1 MQRFGEKL
9 RFLRNNRGMTLTVL
23 AERLGYRTH
32 GYISEIEGGKKA
44 PSVAFLLAVAELF
57 SVSVDDLVKDGIELN
72 LPPAPVSPEPVGEAA
87 PMPGVPFVERRP
99 TEGEIERLRL
109 ILSTYQ
115 DGTGML
121 ASHVGA
127 TLPGWRDFERSVA
140 LAFNGVASENKDI
153 FDVRLPNPQTQ
164 GVFFGIS
171 CKMKDS
177 LTGIDRKGRA
187 YLELS
192 NALKKFWDHLNSNGI
207 YQPDYKGYPE
217 EVGRALIEL
226 VSQWHQDASLEKGGN
241 IDLSRSYYLT
251 LSWNKKGWYQL
262 HQFPISLPDPS
273 SLTWIFPT
281 TKRKGEERT
290 GNLQGSDS
298 KGVMFEWYGDSGGQL
313 KYYPLVENAVWES
326 SKFRLET
333 IPAGQEHGILNRART
348 YFPVQWQS
356 SLLPNGNP

>member
-1 MQRFGEKL
+1 
-9 RFLRNNRGMTLTVL
+9 MTLTVL
-23 AERLGYRTH
+23 AEHLGYRTH

-57 SVSVDDLVKDGIELN
+57 GVSVDELVKDDVELD
-72 LPPAPVSPEPVGEAA
+72 LPPQATSEAVPTA
-87 PMPGVPFVERRP
+87 GVPFAERPP

-121 ASHVGA
+121 VSDGA

-153 FDVRLPNPQTQ
+153 FDVRLSNPQRQ

-192 NALKKFWDHLNSNGI
+192 NALKKFWDHLNSSGI
-207 YQPDYKGYPE
+207 DQPNYKGYPE

-241 IDLSRSYYLT
+241 VDLSKSYYLT
-251 LSWNKKGWYQL
+251 LSWNRNGWYQL
-262 HQFPISLPDPS
+262 HQFPIALPDPS
-273 SLTWIFPT
+273 SLTWTFPT
-281 TKRKGEERT
+281 TKRKGEEHI

-313 KYYPLVENAVWES
+313 KYYPLTENSVWES
-326 SKFRLET
+326 SRFRLEPIT
-333 IPAGQEHGILNRART
+333 AGQEHGILNKART
-348 YFPVQWQS
+348 YFPTQWLNANQS
-356 SLLPNGNP
+356 DGNS

>member
-9 RFLRNNRGMTLTVL
+9 RFLRNNRGMTLTDM
-23 AERLGYRTH
+23 AKYLGYRTH
-32 GYISEIEGGKKA
+32 GYISEIEVGRKS
-44 PSVAFLLAVAELF
+44 PSVGFLLAVSDLF
-57 SVSVDDLVKDGIELN
+57 GIAIDELVKDDVEVTL
-72 LPPAPVSPEPVGEAA
+72 LPETLSEGTSTL
-87 PMPGVPFVERRP
+87 GVPFAERPP

-121 ASHVGA
+121 ARDGNA

-140 LAFNGVASENKDI
+140 LAFNGVALENKDI
-153 FDVRLPNPQTQ
+153 FDVRLPNPQSR
-164 GVFFGIS
+164 GVFYGIS

-177 LTGIDRKGRA
+177 LTGVDRKGRT

-207 YQPDYKGYPE
+207 YQPNYKEYPA

-226 VSQWHQDASLEKGGN
+226 VSQWHQDTSLDKGGN
-241 IDLSRSYYLT
+241 VDLSKSCYLT

-262 HQFPISLPDPS
+262 HQFPIALPDPC
-273 SLTWIFPT
+273 SLTWTFPT

-290 GNLQGSDS
+290 GNLQGTDS
-298 KGVMFEWYGDSGGQL
+298 KGVIFEWYGDSGGQL

-326 SKFRLET
+326 GKFRLET
-333 IPAGQEHGILNRART
+333 IPAGQEHGILNKAIT

-356 SLLPNGNP
+356 AIQTDSNP